1 MLLIINGIDIFPFN
15 KKKISTLKK
24 HHFSVFYAVTY
35 FLIILFHCF
44 MLCDGFNVLCCSVLS
59 FSFFL
64 YK

>member
-15 KKKISTLKK
+15 KKKISILKK
-24 HHFSVFYAVTY
+24 YHSLVFYAVIC
-35 FLIILFHCF
+35 FSNLLFHCF
-44 MLCDGFNVLCCSVLS
+44 MLCDEFNVLCCSVLS